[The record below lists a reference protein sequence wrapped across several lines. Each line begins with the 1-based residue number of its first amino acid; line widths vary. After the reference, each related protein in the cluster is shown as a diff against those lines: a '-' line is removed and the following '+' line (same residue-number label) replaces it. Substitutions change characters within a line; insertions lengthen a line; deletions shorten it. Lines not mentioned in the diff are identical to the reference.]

1 MLMDK
6 KSYLFSDIINLPGI
20 SKITQKILGKLCG
33 TRIIDV
39 LFFRP
44 CRYIDR
50 RNHPLT
56 AKSGE
61 YVTFTAK
68 INMHKPP
75 AVRNKP
81 YRIIL
86 ELEGQQLTLIFFHYS
101 VKYLKQALP
110 IGEACV
116 ISGKL
121 ETFLEQLQI
130 THPDYIS
137 LDISSFDEV
146 CRIEPIYRLS
156 RGITSRKISKIVA
169 SALKIMPE
177 FPEWIDGNFVE
188 EKGWLSFK
196 ISLSKLHN
204 LDSLEE
210 MEMCRLRLAYDEFT
224 IQQIALRVARYKQ
237 MKEKGRKFL
246 VRNKY
251 KDQVMRRLEFE
262 LTQDQIRAINDISN
276 EQQSQHRMI
285 RLLQGDVG
293 SGKTV
298 VALFAILNAVENNCQ
313 AALMAPTAILVE
325 QHYSW
330 FKEVLS
336 GTDIKITLLTGKIK
350 QKERKTIMPALQ
362 DGSLDIVIGTHA
374 LFQERVKFKDLALV
388 VIDEQQRFGV
398 MQRNSLIQKGNSV
411 DILFI
416 SATPIPRTL
425 RQALYGDIEHCS
437 LKEKPKCRV
446 PISTVA
452 TNIKKT
458 SNVISSL
465 KRAID
470 LGKKAYWICPCIE
483 DNESLSVA
491 AAEERFAQLQ
501 KVFKE
506 NNIGLIHGRLEQKQK
521 DEIMLSFRV
530 GEISLLVATTV
541 IEVGID
547 VPDATIIVIENAENF
562 GLSQLHQLRGR
573 VGRGDQPSFCIL
585 LYDKLNKSSHLKLK
599 TMRESQDGFYIA
611 QQDMLLRGS
620 GDVLGI
626 KQSGNIEFKFADIY
640 KDKELL
646 NRAYSKAKD
655 IVENDPTLTEI
666 QNQPLKELLN
676 IFGYNEEF
684 EFLR

>member
-1 MLMDK
+1 MIKDK
-6 KSYLFSDIINLPGI
+6 KNYLYSDIINLPGI
-20 SKITQKILGKLCG
+20 SRITQKILGKLCG
-33 TRIIDV
+33 IRIIDV

-75 AVRNKP
+75 TVRNKP

-86 ELEGQQLTLIFFHYS
+86 ELEGQQITLIFFHYS

-110 IGEACV
+110 TGQACV

-121 ETFLEQLQI
+121 ETFLGQLQI

-137 LDISSFDEV
+137 LDVSSFSEI
-146 CRIEPIYRLS
+146 CRIESIYHLS
-156 RGITSRKISKIVA
+156 RGITSRKISTIVT
-169 SALKIMPE
+169 SILKTLPG
-177 FPEWIDGNFVE
+177 FSEWIDSDFFK

-196 ISLSKLHN
+196 VSLSKLHN

-210 MEMCRLRLAYDEFT
+210 IEQCRLRLVYDELMA
-224 IQQIALRVARYKQ
+224 QQIALRVARHKQ

-246 VRNKY
+246 VKNKY
-251 KDQVMRRLEFE
+251 KDQVMKKLGFE
-262 LTQDQIRAINDISN
+262 LTQDQIRAINDILSQ
-276 EQQSQHRMI
+276 QQSQHRMV

-293 SGKTV
+293 SGKTI
-298 VALFAILNAVENNCQ
+298 VALFAMLNVVENNYQ
-313 AALMAPTAILVE
+313 AALMAPTAILAE
-325 QHYSW
+325 QHYNC
-330 FKEVLS
+330 FKEVFS
-336 GTDIKITLLTGKIK
+336 EIDIKITLLTGKIK

-374 LFQERVKFKDLALV
+374 LFQEKVEFKNLALV

-398 MQRNSLIQKGNSV
+398 MQRNSLIQKGNNV

-452 TNIKKT
+452 TNIKKI
-458 SNVISSL
+458 SSVISSL

-501 KVFKE
+501 KVLNK
-506 NNIGLIHGRLEQKQK
+506 IGLIHGRLEQKQK
-521 DEIMLSFRV
+521 GEIMLSFRV

-585 LYDKLNKSSHLKLK
+585 LYDKLNKSSYLKLK

-640 KDKELL
+640 EDKELL
-646 NRAYSKAKD
+646 DRAYNKAKN
-655 IVENDPTLTEI
+655 IVDNDPTLT
-666 QNQPLKELLN
+666 QHQPLKELLS

>member
-1 MLMDK
+1 MIKDK
-6 KSYLFSDIINLPGI
+6 KNYLFSDIINLPGI
-20 SKITQKILGKLCG
+20 SRITQKILGRLCG

-61 YVTFTAK
+61 YVTFIAK
-68 INMHKPP
+68 INMHKPST
-75 AVRNKP
+75 VRTKP
-81 YRIIL
+81 YRITL
-86 ELEGQQLTLIFFHYS
+86 ELERQQITLSFFHYS
-101 VKYLKQALP
+101 IKYLQQALP
-110 IGEACV
+110 IGQTCV

-121 ETFLEQLQI
+121 ETFLGQLQI

-137 LDISSFDEV
+137 LDIASFDGV
-146 CRIEPIYRLS
+146 CRIESIYRLS
-156 RGITSRKISKIVA
+156 RGITNRKISEVVA
-169 SALKIMPE
+169 AALKIMPE
-177 FPEWIDGNFVE
+177 FPEWIDDNFIK
-188 EKGWLSFK
+188 EKRWLSFK
-196 ISLSKLHN
+196 TSLSKLHN
-204 LDSLEE
+204 LGSLEE
-210 MEMCRLRLAYDEFT
+210 MELCRSRLAYDELAA
-224 IQQIALRVARYKQ
+224 QQIALRVARYKQ

-246 VRNKY
+246 VQDKY
-251 KDQVMRRLEFE
+251 KDKVMKRLKFD
-262 LTQDQIRAINDISN
+262 LTQDQIRAINDISS

-293 SGKTV
+293 SGKTI
-298 VALFAILNAVENNCQ
+298 VALFAMLNVVENNCQ
-313 AALMAPTAILVE
+313 AALMAPTAILAE

-336 GTDIKITLLTGKIK
+336 ETDIKITLLTGKTK
-350 QKERKTIMPALQ
+350 QKERKTIILQ
-362 DGSLDIVIGTHA
+362 DGNLDIVIGTHA
-374 LFQERVKFKDLALV
+374 LFQEKVKFKDLALV

-398 MQRNSLIQKGNSV
+398 MQRNSLIQKGNNV
-411 DILFI
+411 DVLFI

-452 TNIKKT
+452 TSIKKI
-458 SNVISSL
+458 SSVISSL
-465 KRAID
+465 KQAID
-470 LGKKAYWICPCIE
+470 SGKKAYWICPCIE
-483 DNESLSVA
+483 DNESLNVA

-501 KVFKE
+501 KELNK
-506 NNIGLIHGRLEQKQK
+506 IGLIHGRLEQKQK
-521 DEIMLSFRV
+521 DETMLSFRM
-530 GEISLLVATTV
+530 GEVSLLVATTV

-547 VPDATIIVIENAENF
+547 VPDATIIIIENAENF

-585 LYDKLNKSSHLKLK
+585 LYDKLNKSSYLKLK

-640 KDKELL
+640 KDKELF
-646 NRAYSKAKD
+646 NRAYSKAKN
-655 IVENDPTLTEI
+655 IVDNDPTLT
-666 QNQPLKELLN
+666 QHQPLKELLN